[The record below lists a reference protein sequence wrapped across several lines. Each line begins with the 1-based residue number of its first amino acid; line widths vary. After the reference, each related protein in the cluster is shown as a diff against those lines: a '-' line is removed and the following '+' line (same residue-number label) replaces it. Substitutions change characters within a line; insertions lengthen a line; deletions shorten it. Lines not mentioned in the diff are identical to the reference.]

1 MATLFSTR
9 PPDQVIEAVAP
20 VRVEARRQLCR
31 RLGLP
36 VDATDDVVAGRVA
49 DAGYVTGLT
58 QVQADVILQAPSSV
72 ADVVAVGT
80 ALAQLEGEDRY
91 R

>member
-1 MATLFSTR
+1 LLSTR

-36 VDATDDVVAGRVA
+36 TDATDDAVARRVA
-49 DAGYVTGLT
+49 DAGSVPGLT
-58 QVQADVILQAPSSV
+58 VEQAGVILRAPSTVADVI
-72 ADVVAVGT
+72 AVGT